1 MPSRVCLI
9 DNNKA
14 IQRFCEG
21 VHPQTRMC
29 STRSPKC
36 LNFKA
41 NQQVSPLGP
50 ITS

>member
-1 MPSRVCLI
+1 MPSHGEALLTIARLCGDSAKEYVL
-9 DNNKA
+9 
-14 IQRFCEG
+14 E
-21 VHPQTRMC
+21 MC

-36 LNFKA
+36 LNFKT